1 MSSWVQRAGF
11 EWRKQMFFGFD
22 DTRQSNIL
30 ELLRVAYKR
39 QWRGALCLPLRVH
52 PISCAGLKCNFRQS
66 FSPLAFDCNPVW
78 RFGLARCIS
87 LTLLFDGNLAAASS
101 SNPSGAGLTCLAS
114 TLAYVPR
121 YLERQCIK

>member
-52 PISCAGLKCNFRQS
+52 PISCAGLKCNFRQN
-66 FSPLAFDCNPVW
+66 FSPPAFDCNPFW

-87 LTLLFDGNLAAASS
+87 RILLFDGNLAAASS
-101 SNPSGAGLTCLAS
+101 LNRSGAGLDTFGFDACLPSPLLRTA
-114 TLAYVPR
+114 VH
-121 YLERQCIK
+121 

>member
-1 MSSWVQRAGF
+1 MRLPTLRIKVRRKPGDISINVLLGTIRAGF

-52 PISCAGLKCNFRQS
+52 PISCASEVQLSAEFPVLLLLIAIPFGVLGL
-66 FSPLAFDCNPVW
+66 PAAFLEFYCST
-78 RFGLARCIS
+78 AIS
-87 LTLLFDGNLAAASS
+87 RPHHL
-101 SNPSGAGLTCLAS
+101 
-114 TLAYVPR
+114 
-121 YLERQCIK
+121 